1 MMMMMMVV
9 VVVVMIMMKNTK
21 YGAPR
26 YAVVCR
32 LLSPFHA
39 PYVQCSPQHPVLQ
52 HPESVFTVT

>member
-1 MMMMMMVV
+1 MMMMMMMV

-32 LLSPFHA
+32 LLSPFHT
-39 PYVQCSPQHPVLQ
+39 PMPNVL
-52 HPESVFTVT
+52 HSILFCNTLNLCLP